1 MLTEG
6 VAEAICY
13 NLPECK
19 ARYSET
25 EIMEAAERY
34 LEMGEKRSNRKALF
48 NVAKL
53 YQEEINRLRRQID
66 ILMGHDVQ

>member
-6 VAEAICY
+6 VAEAICF
-13 NLPECK
+13 NLPDSRAK
-19 ARYSET
+19 YSDA